1 MKNSSG
7 LFYLDVGIEIE
18 GKRLV
23 RRKGRENSGGKVR
36 ILDDYHSK
44 IRAVVFSMWKNQG
57 SKFQESHI
65 KNIQ

>member
-44 IRAVVFSMWKNQG
+44 IRAVVFSM
-57 SKFQESHI
+57 
-65 KNIQ
+65 